1 MGRMYGT
8 LVHGA
13 RPGGGTLPRMGHRED
28 LLEGAKRCLLEKGYA
43 RTTARDVVA
52 ASGTNLASIG
62 YHYGSKEA
70 LLQEAFLRLM
80 EAWGDSVDEPEGA
93 SGDGGAG
100 ALPGAGPERF
110 EIVWGRMVAAF
121 PAHRALWRLQTEVLA
136 RLDEDEKLAEA
147 LRSWQARG
155 REELAGLFLGGDVSG
170 RDPEKARVAGLFF
183 QALVAGVMS
192 QYILDPESAPTAED
206 LTAGLKVLTGEGN

>member
-1 MGRMYGT
+1 
-8 LVHGA
+8 
-13 RPGGGTLPRMGHRED
+13 MGHRED
-28 LLEGAKRCLLEKGYA
+28 LLEGAMRCLLEKGYA
-43 RTTARDVVA
+43 RTTARDIVA

-70 LLQEAFLRLM
+70 LLQAAFLRLM
-80 EAWGDSVDEPEGA
+80 EAWGDSVDEPA
-93 SGDGGAG
+93 DAAGDRGPGVP
-100 ALPGAGPERF
+100 PGAGPERF
-110 EIVWGRMVAAF
+110 ELIWERMVAAF

-155 REELAGLFLGGDVSG
+155 RDELARLFGAVGAEP
-170 RDPEKARVAGLFF
+170 DPERARVAGLFV

-192 QYILDPESAPTAED
+192 QYLLDPESAPTAQD
-206 LTAGLKVLTGEGN
+206 LTAGLKALTGEGN